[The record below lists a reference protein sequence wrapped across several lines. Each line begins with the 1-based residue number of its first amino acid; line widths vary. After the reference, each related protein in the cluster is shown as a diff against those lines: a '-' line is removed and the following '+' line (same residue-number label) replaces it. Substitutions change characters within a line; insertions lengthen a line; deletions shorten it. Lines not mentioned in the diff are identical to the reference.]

1 MSVSRTGKI
10 WRALIIASA
19 VLLLADF
26 SVAEEQVAEEHN
38 CPQPGRWLVPATN
51 ESLDLTQLM
60 PRLANKK
67 VVLLGEVHDQP
78 EHHIWQFQM
87 VSALSA
93 SNGNIVIALEAF
105 PRRVQLILDRW
116 VAGELTRQQFVEET
130 DWFAVWGFAPE
141 LYMPLFEF
149 ARLNNV
155 RMLAMNVD
163 RSLVRKVGKN
173 GWEAIPIGERENVSE
188 PASPSSKYVDYLW
201 DVFRKHPTSGSNSN
215 MSSDALKREA
225 PEFQSFVRS
234 QTFWDRAMADAI
246 ANEVRE
252 RPDRVVIAVLGS
264 GHVREG
270 WGVARQLS
278 SLGIIN
284 VGSLLPWA
292 AGDECEEPSATVA
305 DAVFGI
311 KSHRE
316 GDEQSRPRLG
326 VTVSESELGLVVS
339 RVETNSIASVAGI
352 REQDILL
359 EAAGIKLKTGIDL
372 AKVVHR
378 QPRGTW
384 LPVLVERDG
393 KELQFIARFP
403 PAP

>member
-1 MSVSRTGKI
+1 MSVVRTAKI
-10 WRALIIASA
+10 WRALIIASTG
-19 VLLLADF
+19 LLLADF
-26 SVAEEQVAEEHN
+26 SVAEEQVAEEQN

-51 ESLDLTQLM
+51 ESLDFTQLM
-60 PRLANKK
+60 PRLKDKK

-93 SNGNIVIALEAF
+93 SNGDIAIALEAF
-105 PRRVQLILDRW
+105 PRRVQPILDRW
-116 VAGELTRQQFVEET
+116 VAGELTRQQFLEQT

-163 RSLVRKVGKN
+163 RSLVRKVGKS
-173 GWEAIPIGERENVSE
+173 GWESVPIGERENVSE
-188 PASPSSKYVDYLW
+188 PAAPSSAYVDYLW
-201 DVFRKHPTSGSNSN
+201 DIFRNHPAADSDSNTT
-215 MSSDALKREA
+215 SDALKREG

-252 RPDRVVIAVLGS
+252 HPDRVVIAVLGS
-264 GHVREG
+264 GHVQEG
-270 WGVARQLS
+270 WGVAHQLS
-278 SLGIIN
+278 SQGITD

-311 KSHRE
+311 KPNRD

-326 VTVSESELGLVVS
+326 VRVSENERGLVVS
-339 RVETNSIASVAGI
+339 EVETDSIASAAGI
-352 REQDILL
+352 RAQDLLL
-359 EAAGIKLKTGIDL
+359 EAAGIKLKTGQDL
-372 AKVVHR
+372 AAVVHR
-378 QPRGTW
+378 QPLGTW

-403 PAP
+403 PAS